1 VTLALGHERSGLPSG
16 LFLVGGQC
24 RLVGS
29 VISIRFRHHAIT
41 HFLHTGSL
49 RGDAINQHPHPC
61 TIRCRPS
68 STDGALIFAALHRPS
83 LHADAAPAL
92 PIKMLT

>member
-1 VTLALGHERSGLPSG
+1 MTLALGHERSGLPSG

-49 RGDAINQHPHPC
+49 RGMQSIN
-61 TIRCRPS
+61 IRIPARS
-68 STDGALIFAALHRPS
+68 AAGHRAQMA
-83 LHADAAPAL
+83 H
-92 PIKMLT
+92 